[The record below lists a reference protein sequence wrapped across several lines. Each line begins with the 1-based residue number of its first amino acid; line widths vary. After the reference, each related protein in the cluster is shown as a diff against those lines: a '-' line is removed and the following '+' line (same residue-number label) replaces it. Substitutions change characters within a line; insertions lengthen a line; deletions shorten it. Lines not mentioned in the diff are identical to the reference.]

1 MSADKKVVDLT
12 FLTEVEEHNFRTTVN
27 DDLQL
32 QRAEELRLKSAI
44 RLSSCINCVL
54 FVILQAAAR

>member
-44 RLSSCINCVL
+44 RLSSSVY
-54 FVILQAAAR
+54 

>member
-1 MSADKKVVDLT
+1 MSANKKVVDLM
-12 FLTEVEEHNFRTTVN
+12 FLTEIEEHNFRTTVN

-44 RLSSCINCVL
+44 RLSSSVY
-54 FVILQAAAR
+54 